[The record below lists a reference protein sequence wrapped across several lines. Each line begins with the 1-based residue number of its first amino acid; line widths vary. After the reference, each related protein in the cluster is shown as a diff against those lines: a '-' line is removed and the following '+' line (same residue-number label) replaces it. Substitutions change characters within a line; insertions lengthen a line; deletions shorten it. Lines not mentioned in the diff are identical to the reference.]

1 MFTHVLY
8 VAVLSV
14 VSTLAVFFLHFCSG
28 PASILTEKHTQALY
42 REGKWKVRQKRG
54 PEKQTTCNLFGMLR
68 NCVSR

>member
-28 PASILTEKHTQALY
+28 PASILTEKHTQALH